1 MRKTCLGLFSAAIL
15 GLSLSSC
22 LGDGGEQSIT
32 SQNEFGVIKVVS
44 ESGVSVT
51 AATMARGVNIT
62 GGDITGY
69 SAGDVVLVS
78 YKANLNDFI
87 NSTTI
92 KAEYATID
100 ASSGVF
106 KVANQV
112 SVTEGSVGDNTPSA
126 STAFTGFTS
135 KYGNSA
141 QTFSNRWLVSV
152 SANIRKDQEI
162 RGIELYYDENDQT
175 LPANLGLTLPEDAI
189 VLDVKLLKT
198 TPTSESTDAAVK
210 SKDIAVDLT
219 SLRRLNPKQ
228 MSETATGKTLYIW
241 LRYPKYTT
249 SDQKYAVAVMQNAFG
264 ITYYTT
270 N

>member
-1 MRKTCLGLFSAAIL
+1 MRKTCLGLFLAAIL

-141 QTFSNRWLVSV
+141 ETFSNRWLVSV

-198 TPTSESTDAAVK
+198 TPTSESTDTAVK
-210 SKDIAVDLT
+210 SKDIAVNLT
-219 SLRRLNPKQ
+219 SLRDANPKQ
-228 MSETATGKTLYIW
+228 MSKTATGKTLYIW